1 MKTRRKQLEQLDK
14 DALIEGHLLLEGRVR
29 ALEKQ
34 VNNLRQLLEAHVP
47 KTPQNSSIPPS
58 QGQKANQDDTPKARR
73 GPPKGHPGKSRER
86 SEPDEISECRVTTC
100 RQCGCDLSGLPQHIA
115 SRHQVVDLPPVRP
128 LVREV
133 VRYGRYCPDC
143 GGYQRATA
151 PAGFETGR
159 KVGPRLEQWVLYL
172 HYAHPLSYQ
181 RVQHILRAVTGLK
194 LGIGTLVN
202 IVARAQVALKQ
213 AANDIR
219 QRLHAATV
227 IGSDET
233 GVRVAG
239 INHWQWVFQTAN
251 LAYYVIR
258 PSRGAHVIRDVL
270 GAAQPQVWVSDGLS
284 SQMCHPAAQYQL
296 CLAHQVRE
304 LQYQIDNQN
313 CEWAAAVQ
321 ALFYQ
326 AMTVGKQRDQLPVAV
341 YQQRVTQLNQQVDR
355 QLKQYPEAVGSQP
368 LWRRYHKHRPA
379 LLLFLERA
387 DVPPTNNASEQALR
401 NTVIYRKV
409 TGGFRSDWGAELYAN
424 LISVLETARR
434 QQQPLF
440 DTLATILAPQPS
452 CSWLGE

>member
-1 MKTRRKQLEQLDK
+1 MKARRKQLEQLDK
-14 DALIEGHLLLEGRVR
+14 DTLIEGHLLLEGRVR
-29 ALEKQ
+29 VLEKQ
-34 VNNLRQLLEAHVP
+34 VNNLRQLLEEQVP

-58 QGQKANQDDTPKARR
+58 QSRKANQNDKPTARR
-73 GPPKGHPGKSRER
+73 GPPKGHVGTSRER
-86 SEPDEISECRVTTC
+86 SDPNEFIECRVTSC

-115 SRHQVVDLPPVRP
+115 SRHQVVDLAPVRP

-133 VRYGRYCPDC
+133 LRYGRYCPDC
-143 GGYQRATA
+143 GRYQRATA

-159 KVGPRLEQWVLYL
+159 KLGPHLEQWVLYL

-181 RVQHILRAVTGLK
+181 RVQHILRAVTGLN
-194 LGIGTLVN
+194 LSIGTLVN
-202 IVARAQVALKQ
+202 IVARAQAALRQ
-213 AANDIR
+213 AASAIR
-219 QRLHAATV
+219 QRLQAATV

-239 INHWQWVFQTAN
+239 TNQWQWVFQTTD

-258 PSRGAHVIRDVL
+258 PSRSAQVIQDVL
-270 GAAQPQVWVSDGLS
+270 GTAQPEVWVSDGLS
-284 SQMCHPAAQYQL
+284 SQMCHPAVQYQL

-321 ALFYQ
+321 ALFYR
-326 AMTVGKQRDQLPVAV
+326 AMTLGKQRDHLSVAA
-341 YQQRVTQLNQQVDR
+341 YRQRVIRLNQQLDG

-368 LWRRYHKHRPA
+368 LWRRYHKHRRA

-409 TGGFRSDWGAELYAN
+409 TGGFRSDWAAELYAN

-440 DTLATILAPQPS
+440 DTLAPILAPPTS
-452 CSWLGE
+452 HG

>member
-1 MKTRRKQLEQLDK
+1 MKARRRQLEQLDK
-14 DALIEGHLLLEGRVR
+14 NTLIEGHLLLEKRVR

-34 VNNLRQLLEAHVP
+34 VNNLRQLLEEKVP

-58 QGQKANQDDTPKARR
+58 QSRKVNQNDQPKARR
-73 GPPKGHPGKSRER
+73 GPPKGHVGTSRKR
-86 SEPDEISECRVTTC
+86 SEPDEVIECWVTAC
-100 RQCGCDLSGLPQHIA
+100 RQCGCDLSGSPQHITG
-115 SRHQVVDLPPVRP
+115 RHQVVDLPPVRP
-128 LVREV
+128 RVREV

-143 GGYQRATA
+143 GCYQRAAA
-151 PAGFETGR
+151 PVGFETGR
-159 KVGPRLEQWVLYL
+159 KVGPHLEQWVLYL

-194 LGIGTLVN
+194 LSIGTLVN
-202 IVARAQVALKQ
+202 IVARAQVSLQQ
-213 AANDIR
+213 AASAIR

-239 INHWQWVFQTAN
+239 MNQWQWVFQTAD

-258 PSRGAHVIRDVL
+258 PSRGAHVIKEVL
-270 GAAQPQVWVSDGLS
+270 ETAQPGVWVSDGLS

-313 CEWAAAVQ
+313 CAWAAAVQ

-326 AMTVGKQRDQLPVAV
+326 AMTLGKQRDHLSLAA
-341 YQQRVTQLNQQVDR
+341 YRQQVTQLNQQLDW
-355 QLKQYPEAVGSQP
+355 QLKQYPEAEGSQP
-368 LWRRYHKHRPA
+368 LWRRYHKHRAA
-379 LLLFLERA
+379 LLLFLARA
-387 DVPPTNNASEQALR
+387 DVPPTTNASEQALR

-424 LISVLETARR
+424 LISVLETSRR

-440 DTLATILAPQPS
+440 DTLAAILAPQPHF
-452 CSWLGE
+452 SWLGE